1 MILGTS
7 GFSFSFRSSRAF
19 HCSLKF
25 LITVFQ
31 AMFDGVSV
39 AGTRYQEVQN
49 LLSEDTREQSR
60 TSVGCGLECQ
70 PTLDRGET
78 QYESTLRSKLIC
90 CYMNLVAETAASKP

>member
-39 AGTRYQEVQN
+39 AGTRYQEVQKFV
-49 LLSEDTREQSR
+49 E
-60 TSVGCGLECQ
+60 VKI
-70 PTLDRGET
+70 RGN
-78 QYESTLRSKLIC
+78 
-90 CYMNLVAETAASKP
+90 NLVHQWGVDWSANPR